1 MSVPTY
7 PWKQDADVPRP
18 AGRPPATMGADA
30 VVMWRCEQLAG
41 LGFGPDQAAALA
53 ESGHVDL
60 GAARRLITAG
70 CDLDLAFRILF

>member
-7 PWKQDADVPRP
+7 PWKQSTPDLPSGTGS
-18 AGRPPATMGADA
+18 AGDSA
-30 VVMWRCEQLAG
+30 VVVWRCEQLAG

>member
-7 PWKQDADVPRP
+7 PWKQSGPPRLP
-18 AGRPPATMGADA
+18 DQTVCAVDDA
-30 VVMWRCEQLAG
+30 VVVWRCEQLAR
-41 LGFGPDQAAALA
+41 LGFGPDQASALA

-60 GAARRLITAG
+60 GAARRLVTAG